1 MTAKQLLFHDQ
12 AWSKILNGV
21 NTLADAVKVTLGPKS
36 RNVILQ
42 QAYGAP
48 TVANSGVVVAKA
60 IELKDPFENM
70 GAQMVR
76 EVAAKTSEVAGDGTT
91 TATILAQGIVR
102 EGMKYVAAG
111 MNPMDLKRGIDKAV
125 AAVVAELKRVSRPCS
140 SAAEIAQVGAISANN
155 DKAVGKILA
164 DAMDKVGRE
173 GVITVEDGSG
183 LENELEI
190 VEGMQFDRGYLSPY
204 FINSQEKRACILEE
218 PYILIHDKKI
228 SGIQELLPILE
239 EITRVSRPLLIIAE
253 EVEGEALATLV
264 VNALRGVLKTCAVK
278 APGFGDRR
286 KAMLQDIAIL
296 TGGQVVAEELGVKLD
311 KITLEMLG
319 RAKRVEIDKDNTTII
334 NGAGAA
340 AAIEARIK
348 QIKAEIEETKSDY
361 DKEKL
366 QERAAKLAGGV
377 ALLKVG
383 GATETEMKER
393 KGRVEDALHA
403 TRAAVEEGV
412 VPGGGVALLRA
423 RAALGELKG
432 DNDDQDAGIKI
443 VLRALE
449 DPLRQLASNAGAEP
463 SVVVDRVDSG
473 KDGFGYNA
481 ATGRVR
487 RSGPDGSDRSHQSHA
502 LCAAERGLGGEPH
515 PHHRVHDCRDRGAEA
530 GDARS
535 RGYGDVVAGWDG
547 AHHGVALQVLRQA
560 QPPGHAAR
568 ATPPR
573 AGSHHPCARPT
584 PPRAGGECVFLPASH
599 EAGWR
604 AQRDGAVWVG
614 DSTAP
619 LGKYSKLC
627 AGPTHGVNPP
637 RTGCAPPAAGTA
649 SRCCG
654 HGRSRRAPC

>member
-12 AWSKILNGV
+12 AWSKILHGV

-42 QAYGAP
+42 QPYGGP
-48 TVANSGVVVAKA
+48 TVASSGVVVAKA

-111 MNPMDLKRGIDKAV
+111 MNPMDLKRGIDRAV
-125 AAVVAELKRVSRPCS
+125 AAVVEELKRVSKRC
-140 SAAEIAQVGAISANN
+140 ATRGEIAQVGAISANN
-155 DKAVGKILA
+155 DKAVGEIIA
-164 DAMDKVGRE
+164 EAMDKVGRE

-183 LENELEI
+183 LENELEL

-204 FINSQEKRACILEE
+204 FINTQEKRACILEE
-218 PYILIHDKKI
+218 PYILIHDRKI
-228 SGIQELLPILE
+228 SSVQELLPILE
-239 EITRVSRPLLIIAE
+239 EVTRVNRPLLIIAE

-264 VNALRGVLKTCAVK
+264 VNAIRGVLKTCAVK

-286 KAMLQDIAIL
+286 KAMLEDIAIL
-296 TGGQVVAEELGVKLD
+296 TGGRVISEELGVKLD
-311 KITLEMLG
+311 KATLEMLG

-334 NGAGAA
+334 SGTGDA

-348 QIKAEIEETKSDY
+348 DIKVEAEATKSDY

-366 QERAAKLAGGV
+366 QERAAKLSGGV

-393 KGRVEDALHA
+393 KVRVEDALHA

-423 RAALGELKG
+423 RAALGTLAG
-432 DNDDQDAGIKI
+432 DNDDQEAGIKI

-449 DPLRQLASNAGAEP
+449 DPARQLALNAGAEP
-463 SVVVDRVDSG
+463 SVVIDRVVSG
-473 KDGFGYNA
+473 TGGFGYNA
-481 ATGRVR
+481 ATGEYGDLTQMGVIDPTKVTR
-487 RSGPDGSDRSHQSHA
+487 HA
-502 LCAAERGLGGEPH
+502 LQNAA
-515 PHHRVHDCRDRGAEA
+515 
-530 GDARS
+530 S
-535 RGYGDVVAGWDG
+535 VAGLILTTDCMIAEIPEPKPPLPG
-547 AHHGVALQVLRQA
+547 AGM
-560 QPPGHAAR
+560 
-568 ATPPR
+568 
-573 AGSHHPCARPT
+573 
-584 PPRAGGECVFLPASH
+584 GEM
-599 EAGWR
+599 
-604 AQRDGAVWVG
+604 
-614 DSTAP
+614 
-619 LGKYSKLC
+619 
-627 AGPTHGVNPP
+627 
-637 RTGCAPPAAGTA
+637 
-649 SRCCG
+649 
-654 HGRSRRAPC
+654 

>member
-1 MTAKQLLFHDQ
+1 MPAKQLLFHDQ
-12 AWSKILNGV
+12 AWGKILKGV

-42 QAYGAP
+42 QAYGGP
-48 TVANSGVVVAKA
+48 VVANSGVMVAKA

-111 MNPMDLKRGIDKAV
+111 MSPMDLKRGIDQAV
-125 AAVVAELKRVSRPCS
+125 AAVVAELKRVSRPCA
-140 SAAEIAQVGAISANN
+140 SAEAIAQVGAISANN

-204 FINSQEKRACILEE
+204 FINIQEKRACILED
-218 PYILIHDKKI
+218 PYILVHDRKI
-228 SGIQELLPILE
+228 SSIQELLPILE
-239 EITRVSRPLLIIAE
+239 EITRVNRPLLIIAE

-296 TGGQVVAEELGVKLD
+296 TGGQVVAEEVGVKLD
-311 KITLEMLG
+311 KVTLEMLG

-334 NGAGAA
+334 NGAGEA

-361 DKEKL
+361 DKGKL

-403 TRAAVEEGV
+403 TRAAVEEGI

-423 RAALGELKG
+423 RAALGGLKG

-443 VLRALE
+443 VLRVLE
-449 DPLRQLASNAGAEP
+449 DPLRQLALNAGAEP
-463 SVVVDRVDSG
+463 PVVVDRVDSG
-473 KDGFGYNA
+473 TGGFGYNA
-481 ATGRVR
+481 ATGEYEDLV
-487 RSGPDGSDRSHQSHA
+487 
-502 LCAAERGLGGEPH
+502 E
-515 PHHRVHDCRDRGAEA
+515 V
-530 GDARS
+530 
-535 RGYGDVVAGWDG
+535 
-547 AHHGVALQVLRQA
+547 GVIDPTKVTRNALQNAASVASLILTTECMVA
-560 QPPGHAAR
+560 EIPEPKPPM
-568 ATPPR
+568 PEP
-573 AGSHHPCARPT
+573 
-584 PPRAGGECVFLPASH
+584 GEM
-599 EAGWR
+599 GM
-604 AQRDGAVWVG
+604 
-614 DSTAP
+614 
-619 LGKYSKLC
+619 
-627 AGPTHGVNPP
+627 
-637 RTGCAPPAAGTA
+637 
-649 SRCCG
+649 
-654 HGRSRRAPC
+654 